1 MSLALSP
8 RLEELERLG
17 SRQLPHGW
25 SVETKHLDDDA
36 VHGWSEP
43 PRITFEYHN
52 ALPNTDGYWNS
63 LGNRVEVEY
72 FPEADEFHCDTG
84 VTGIETLTTG
94 SITDVQN
101 YLSKA
106 FDQVARYIEVGRV
119 DFAIGNAPEKQST
132 TAKRLYTHFGSARDV
147 YEADVDA
154 LARVNGISAGGATEI
169 RRTILGS

>member
-8 RLEELERLG
+8 RLEELEALG

-36 VHGWSEP
+36 VHGWSEH

-72 FPEADEFHCDTG
+72 FPEADEYQCETG
-84 VTGIETLTTG
+84 VTGIKTLTTD
-94 SITDVQN
+94 SIDAVQDF
-101 YLSKA
+101 LSTA

-132 TAKRLYTHFGSARDV
+132 MAKRLYIHFGSARDV

-154 LARVNGISAGGATEI
+154 LSRVNGISASEAKQI